1 MLRGGVPSLLDRNL
15 LYVTGKGGVG
25 KSTVAA
31 ALGLAAAAR
40 GRRTIVCE
48 VGAQERMSRFFRREG
63 VGGQELE
70 LRENLWG
77 VSIDPQAALREW
89 LGTQLGSQ
97 RLTRALADA
106 RAFQYFV
113 AAAPGARELVTITKV
128 WELAQQRRWDK
139 KSAGYEVVVVDAP
152 ASGHGIGMLRT
163 PRTFGDIARVGP
175 IRTQSDRVWEL
186 LTDPRRTGY
195 VAVATAAEM
204 PVSETIELQGRLHR
218 AIGRPLEAVVVNGVY
233 PQRFSGDEL
242 ERLES
247 VAGRDGTLGR
257 AALASARSQSTRHR
271 VQQSQLRRLRR
282 DAEGTVATLPFLFQP
297 ELDLAAV
304 EELGR
309 ELGRKL

>member
-1 MLRGGVPSLLDRNL
+1 MPSVLDRHL

-31 ALGLAAAAR
+31 ALGLAAAQR
-40 GRRTIVCE
+40 GQRTIVCE

-63 VGGQELE
+63 VGGAELE

-77 VSIDPQAALREW
+77 VSIDPKVALREW
-89 LGTQLGSQ
+89 LATQLGSE
-97 RLTRALADA
+97 RLTRLLADA

-113 AAAPGARELVTITKV
+113 AAAPGVRELVTITKV
-128 WELAQQRRWDK
+128 WELAQAKRWK
-139 KSAGYEVVVVDAP
+139 KGTRGYDVVVVDAP
-152 ASGHGIGMLRT
+152 ASGHGIAMLRT

-186 LTDPRRTGY
+186 LTDHRCTAY

-204 PVSETIELQGRLHR
+204 PVTETIELQARLHQT
-218 AIGRPLEAVVVNGVY
+218 IGRPLEAVVVNGIY

-247 VAGRDGTLGR
+247 VAAQDGTAGR
-257 AALASARSQSTRHR
+257 AALASARSQAARHR

-282 DAEGTVATLPFLFQP
+282 EAEGTVATLPFLFQP

-309 ELGRKL
+309 ELQRKL